1 MYLQSLFAKFILKLV
16 ATSLLSGYFGIGYG
30 PRHYLLLSKIK
41 KMASASHKQS
51 SSESDT
57 DSTIGSPPPL
67 ESPTDDEYG
76 VSDSDTDSENAT
88 VKGAESSNKESSNKS
103 SAKSHDNNAKPINEA
118 SKSQKNP
125 KQTFTFSD
133 GEYIVS
139 SDTDDEGHA
148 EAAPASTIRADNK
161 HHSGAA
167 ASSAVGDTLWRY
179 VVSSD
184 TDDESHGA
192 AAASAVAANDKDH
205 SGAAAAASAVAANDK
220 NHSGA
225 AAASAV
231 GDPTSTSEVNTAKS
245 KGKAKSG
252 KQTRNPRKVQKGYAA
267 DTPDEDKTPPDF
279 KPHSFPAMPTD
290 LQLNHFEVPPVFAN
304 PIPSQVQHYLES
316 NTQTIHAI
324 GRRRRELTLRLRAMK
339 ELHDRDNHLINLLM
353 YHPGPEDIGT
363 EYDDRVKQ
371 QIKDNEEILTDPIA
385 IQGMYERRSGYSQRR
400 RKIYDQLDQLAAEL
414 QMELMHIQA
423 IQQIQ
428 SVVQIIPANQTETEN
443 PDADQ

>member
-1 MYLQSLFAKFILKLV
+1 
-16 ATSLLSGYFGIGYG
+16 
-30 PRHYLLLSKIK
+30 
-41 KMASASHKQS
+41 MASASHKQS

-67 ESPTDDEYG
+67 ESPTDDEYV

-148 EAAPASTIRADNK
+148 ETAPSSTIRADNK

-192 AAASAVAANDKDH
+192 N
-205 SGAAAAASAVAANDK
+205 
-220 NHSGA
+220 
-225 AAASAV
+225 
-231 GDPTSTSEVNTAKS
+231 
-245 KGKAKSG
+245 
-252 KQTRNPRKVQKGYAA
+252 
-267 DTPDEDKTPPDF
+267 
-279 KPHSFPAMPTD
+279 
-290 LQLNHFEVPPVFAN
+290 
-304 PIPSQVQHYLES
+304 
-316 NTQTIHAI
+316 
-324 GRRRRELTLRLRAMK
+324 
-339 ELHDRDNHLINLLM
+339 
-353 YHPGPEDIGT
+353 
-363 EYDDRVKQ
+363 
-371 QIKDNEEILTDPIA
+371 
-385 IQGMYERRSGYSQRR
+385 
-400 RKIYDQLDQLAAEL
+400 KI
-414 QMELMHIQA
+414 
-423 IQQIQ
+423 
-428 SVVQIIPANQTETEN
+428 
-443 PDADQ
+443 